1 MTFFPYCEE
10 FIVIIYA
17 QQVVIFNSKFKEQI
31 SQREKNSVVN
41 HTDHNNSH
49 DKFEE
54 LVTTNTVSA
63 LIRLFLI
70 LISVWKKIN
79 SAK

>member
-49 DKFEE
+49 DKF
-54 LVTTNTVSA
+54 
-63 LIRLFLI
+63 
-70 LISVWKKIN
+70 
-79 SAK
+79 